1 MGRGCVALLASPP
14 PKPLP
19 PMEILDI
26 CTFDCMAGAMKAEV
40 AARPQIMS
48 ERYSIV
54 LPSQKR

>member
-1 MGRGCVALLASPP
+1 
-14 PKPLP
+14 
-19 PMEILDI
+19 MEILDI